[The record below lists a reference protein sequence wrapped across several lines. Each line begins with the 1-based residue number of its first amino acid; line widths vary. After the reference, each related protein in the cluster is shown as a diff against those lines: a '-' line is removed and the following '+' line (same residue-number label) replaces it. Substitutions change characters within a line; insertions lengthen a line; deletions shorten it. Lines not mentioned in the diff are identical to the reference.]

1 MGKQH
6 DHQIREPYERQSG
19 DANRIRLSPRTVSRF
34 AIAFLVGIIVFY
46 ALFMIP
52 VPFYIYQPGSA
63 EDVGPMVSVKQ
74 EDPPE
79 KGQFLLTTVGAFEAN
94 VISLLFAQFNGNME
108 IRKKTEVLQKGE
120 SMHDYSQRQ
129 EIVML
134 TSQSDAIQA
143 AYKKAGVPY
152 RIQSDGVV
160 IMRTIPGMPA
170 ASMLEAGDAI
180 EAVDGKPVK
189 KLTDLSEYLQT
200 KKEGDTV
207 KLTYKRGDVS
217 ASAELPLAV
226 LSNDG
231 GKKRVGIGVET
242 GELRSIKAEQEGQQ
256 VTVHTSDIGG
266 PSAGLMFSLEI
277 MDRLSAED
285 LTKGYRIAGTGTIE
299 PEKGKV
305 GVIGGIRHKVV
316 AADREG
322 AEIFFAPKDYQYPNG
337 GPVIPN
343 ASDASDQAKKIK
355 SKMKVVSV
363 DTIDDALD
371 YLAKLPVKQAASP
384 ASTK

>member
-19 DANRIRLSPRTVSRF
+19 DASRMRLSPNTVSRF
-34 AIAFLVGIIVFY
+34 AVAFLIGIVVFY

-52 VPFYIYQPGSA
+52 VPYYVYQPGSA
-63 EDVGPMVSVKQ
+63 ENVGPMVSVKQ

-79 KGQFLLTTVGAFEAN
+79 RGQFLLTTVSAYEAN
-94 VISLLFAQFNGNME
+94 VISMLLSPFRPNME
-108 IRKKTEVLQKGE
+108 IRKKNEVLQKGE

-143 AYKKAGVPY
+143 AYKKAKVPY
-152 RIQSDGVV
+152 RIQSDGVAV
-160 IMRTIPGMPA
+160 MRTIPGMPA
-170 ASMLEAGDAI
+170 ASLLAAGDLI
-180 EAVDGKPVK
+180 VDVDGKPVK
-189 KLTDLSEYLQT
+189 KLTDMSEYLQT
-200 KKEGDTV
+200 RKEGDSV
-207 KLTYKRGDVS
+207 KLTYKRGDSTYPV
-217 ASAELPLAV
+217 ELPLAV

-242 GELRSIKAEQEGQQ
+242 GELRSIKAEQDEKQ

-277 MDRLSAED
+277 MDRLSADD
-285 LTKGYRIAGTGTIE
+285 LTKGYKIAGTGTIE

-316 AADREG
+316 AADRAG
-322 AEIFFAPKDYQYPNG
+322 ADIFFAPKDYQYPNG
-337 GPVIPN
+337 GPLIPN
-343 ASDASDQAKKIK
+343 SSDAADQAKKIG
-355 SKMKVVSV
+355 SKMKVVPV
-363 DTIDDALD
+363 ETIDDALD
-371 YLAKLPVKQAASP
+371 YLAKLPVKESAPS
-384 ASTK
+384 